1 MPNLN
6 TSMVGRL
13 RLGCP
18 SLAVQREVVERID
31 RETAKIDML
40 IAKVERHI
48 ELAKERRAAL
58 ITAAVTGQVDV
69 THATN
74 SGDAA

>member
-6 TSMVGRL
+6 TSMIGRL

-18 SLAVQREVVERID
+18 PLDEQRSIVEQVG
-31 RETAKIDML
+31 RETAKIDTL

-48 ELAKERRAAL
+48 ELAGERRAAL
-58 ITAAVTGQVDV
+58 ITAAVSGQIDV
-69 THATN
+69 TK
-74 SGDAA
+74 DAA